1 MCGEICEDSDTHGRE
16 CLVLKNIRLKE
27 KNYAVVAVVRLL
39 LLKYYEEENW
49 KVVGKQTNLFD
60 LITSDANFFRTING
74 SWTREKEICG
84 GVGHIS
90 EERH

>member
-39 LLKYYEEENW
+39 LLKYYEDENW
-49 KVVGKQTNLFD
+49 KVVGINKPIFLIKF
-60 LITSDANFFRTING
+60 ITSDANFF
-74 SWTREKEICG
+74 
-84 GVGHIS
+84 
-90 EERH
+90 